1 VYGSLEN
8 LDLETWRPGDLE
20 TWRPGDLEMYKPR
33 SHSIIEILDNY
44 KINNENYYDWAFM
57 AFFNIDLFIR

>member
-20 TWRPGDLEMYKPR
+20 TWRPGDLEMYKPHLI
-33 SHSIIEILDNY
+33 SFEYWDKVY
-44 KINNENYYDWAFM
+44 KI
-57 AFFNIDLFIR
+57 